1 MVDTI
6 PALVEEESVEVFEK
20 FGVFTRAELESRAEI
35 KYEAYAKA
43 VNIEARAMI
52 DIASKHIIPAVITY
66 ITSLAK
72 SINEVRQAC
81 AVAVIDVQ
89 EELLTQSSNLL
100 AETKNALK
108 ELEKVTEEAAKKEE
122 GMEQACFLNV
132 MLCLR
137 WSICVVRSISW
148 R

>member
-1 MVDTI
+1 MVDAI

-122 GMEQACFLNV
+122 GMEQACFF
-132 MLCLR
+132 
-137 WSICVVRSISW
+137 
-148 R
+148 

>member
-1 MVDTI
+1 
-6 PALVEEESVEVFEK
+6 
-20 FGVFTRAELESRAEI
+20 
-35 KYEAYAKA
+35 
-43 VNIEARAMI
+43 MI

-108 ELEKVTEEAAKKEE
+108 ELEKVTEEAAKKRGRNGA
-122 GMEQACFLNV
+122 GMLFLNV

>member
-1 MVDTI
+1 MVDAI

-108 ELEKVTEEAAKKEE
+108 ELEKVTEEAAKKRGRNGA
-122 GMEQACFLNV
+122 GMLF
-132 MLCLR
+132 
-137 WSICVVRSISW
+137 
-148 R
+148 

>member
-1 MVDTI
+1 
-6 PALVEEESVEVFEK
+6 
-20 FGVFTRAELESRAEI
+20 
-35 KYEAYAKA
+35 
-43 VNIEARAMI
+43 MI

-122 GMEQACFLNV
+122 GI